1 MKYFLIPFMS
11 VVIVAYF
18 VYHGIY
24 GRRGWLRLNEINQE
38 YIQVSQKNKELQS
51 QVKALR
57 LKVNAMTSQSR
68 DLIEEEMMR
77 VLNMGDSEDVII
89 LDGQE

>member
-11 VVIVAYF
+11 LIIVSYF

-38 YIQVSQKNKELQS
+38 YSQANQKYNDLQNQVE
-51 QVKALR
+51 ALR
-57 LKVNAMTSQSR
+57 LKVEAMTNQSR

-77 VLNMGDSEDVII
+77 VLNMGNPHDIIVLEDQ
-89 LDGQE
+89 D